1 MIVSTAPKTSLQ
13 MNNTA
18 RVLEKY
24 VGSDGNI
31 LLEYNGPFVPPL
43 ILELGK
49 HIRQNASGE
58 PSINEVLFYVFIEL
72 AENIKSYSAHHCMLN
87 DRQIGIGRTMLLETD
102 SHFTLMAGNLVEVA
116 NSANLKQRCELIT
129 GKDRQ
134 NLRQIKSSLRTEG
147 DEKGHTTGN
156 IGLVNV
162 AIRADS
168 NIDIHWH
175 DFNEQDAYF
184 MISVTI
190 AKQQAIAVN

>member
-1 MIVSTAPKTSLQ
+1 

-24 VGSDGNI
+24 VGKEGNV

-58 PSINEVLFYVFIEL
+58 PNVNEILFYVFIEL
-72 AENIKSYSAHHCMLN
+72 AENIKSYSAHHCQLN

-102 SHFTLMAGNLVEVA
+102 SHFTLMAANTIEVA
-116 NSANLKQRCELIT
+116 NSANLKKRCELIT
-129 GKDRQ
+129 GKDKQ

-168 NIDIHWH
+168 KIDIHWH
-175 DFNEQDAYF
+175 DFNERETYF
-184 MISVTI
+184 MIAVTI
-190 AKQQAIAVN
+190 AKQ